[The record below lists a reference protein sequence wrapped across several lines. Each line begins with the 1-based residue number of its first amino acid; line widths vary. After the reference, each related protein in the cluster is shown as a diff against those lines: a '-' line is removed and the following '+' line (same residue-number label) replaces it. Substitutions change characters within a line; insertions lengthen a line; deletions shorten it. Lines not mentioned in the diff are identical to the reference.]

1 MFRYQKGQTSYI
13 DPANDEDE
21 DKDEEEIMVAAVQ
34 LNDDVG
40 MPVDYY
46 FHGWIRF
53 KLFGP
58 FARDEF
64 KSILLLTKDCVFD
77 NSETYFLVL
86 QLFNHFYF

>member
-1 MFRYQKGQTSYI
+1 LG
-13 DPANDEDE
+13 
-21 DKDEEEIMVAAVQ
+21 AAVA

-46 FHGWIRF
+46 FHGWIGF

-64 KSILLLTKDCVFD
+64 KSILLLTKDCVFE
-77 NSETYFLVL
+77 NGKKESAGRASAKKNWLRKIEVSVVL
-86 QLFNHFYF
+86 LICQLIPPFEAEAS